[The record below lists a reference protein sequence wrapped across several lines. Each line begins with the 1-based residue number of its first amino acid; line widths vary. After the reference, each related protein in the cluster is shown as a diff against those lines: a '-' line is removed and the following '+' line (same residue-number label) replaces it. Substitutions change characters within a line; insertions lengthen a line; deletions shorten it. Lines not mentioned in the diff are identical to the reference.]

1 MLDTVVLELLPF
13 SLKNKLI
20 NLITVPKNIDLALGE
35 AKNILPES
43 VRCCCFFKIYLLILE
58 RECTCMRYGG
68 EEELGWGGEH

>member
-58 RECTCMRYGG
+58 SMSGKKGRGIE
-68 EEELGWGGEH
+68 